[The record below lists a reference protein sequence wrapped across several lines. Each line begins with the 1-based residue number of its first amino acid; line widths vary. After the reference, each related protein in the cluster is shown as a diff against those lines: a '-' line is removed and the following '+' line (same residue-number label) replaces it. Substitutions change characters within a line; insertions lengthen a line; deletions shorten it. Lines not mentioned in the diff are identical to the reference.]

1 MDCDGPLTATVTR
14 LGDGANTT
22 SQGPRWAHIRNTT
35 PRYACRLACRGTCG
49 VVGLSCN
56 VTTRLMTFMLPVR
69 IGTRTIT
76 MFCVDITCSTS
87 YTVVMAKRNL
97 TIQLDEATIRHA
109 KIVAAHRGL
118 SLSSLVAQQ
127 LNELAEADQRYER
140 ARAVALGALA
150 DATGSGAPIW
160 RREELYDL

>member
-1 MDCDGPLTATVTR
+1 MEPYTLC
-14 LGDGANTT
+14 
-22 SQGPRWAHIRNTT
+22 
-35 PRYACRLACRGTCG
+35 
-49 VVGLSCN
+49 
-56 VTTRLMTFMLPVR
+56 
-69 IGTRTIT
+69 GTRTRMDT
-76 MFCVDITCSTS
+76 TCSTS
-87 YTVVMAKRNL
+87 YTVAMAKRNL

-109 KIVAAHRGL
+109 KVVAAHRGL

-150 DATGSGAPIW
+150 GATGGGAPIW